1 MRELKLGL
9 ALGAGGTKGAA
20 HVGVLKVLDEEG
32 IRIDAVAGT
41 SIGSL
46 YGGAYAAGY
55 TAAYM
60 ADEIR
65 SCPHREVLSF
75 FRHRL
80 KIRHRNA
87 LARRFYEHLAGQQIE
102 RLPIPFAATASDI
115 VRHCPVTID
124 SGPLIDAIEAS
135 IAIPFIAR
143 PVVHQ
148 GRYLLDGGFWDAAPV
163 DAAVHLGADV
173 VVAVELGDP
182 YTLPEPL
189 RKPAT
194 WVAAQLAGIAR
205 HRTLAGL
212 PFTIEAIAR
221 EPVPGR
227 TASIAIRPAV
237 AGHSGNSPFHMAQC
251 LDAGIDAA
259 RAALPAIRALLAGQ
273 PLPEVVA
280 EYAPAE
286 GKLIAE
292 PGL

>member
-20 HVGVLKVLDEEG
+20 HVGVLKVLDEAG
-32 IRIDAVAGT
+32 IRVDAVAGT

-55 TAAYM
+55 TASYM
-60 ADEIR
+60 EDEIR

-80 KIRHRNA
+80 KIRDRNP

-115 VRHCPVTID
+115 VNHCPVIID

-163 DAAVHLGADV
+163 DAAEHIGADV
-173 VVAVELGDP
+173 VVAVELGSP
-182 YTLPEPL
+182 YTLPEAL
-189 RKPAT
+189 RKPAS
-194 WVAAQLAGIAR
+194 WVASQLSSIAR

-221 EPVPGR
+221 PTVPGR
-227 TASIAIRPAV
+227 TASMVLRPPV
-237 AGHSGNSPFHMAQC
+237 GRYSSNSPFHMVQC
-251 LDAGIDAA
+251 LDAGVEAA
-259 RAALPAIRALLAGQ
+259 RQALPAIRALLAGE
-273 PLPEVVA
+273 PLPDVVA

-286 GKLIAE
+286 GKLIPE